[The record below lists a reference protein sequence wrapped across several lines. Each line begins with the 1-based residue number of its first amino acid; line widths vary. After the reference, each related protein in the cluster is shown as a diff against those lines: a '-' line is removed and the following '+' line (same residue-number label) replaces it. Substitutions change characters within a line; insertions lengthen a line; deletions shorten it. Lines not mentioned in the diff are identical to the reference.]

1 MVENS
6 KRWLTA
12 PGIWLLVILGLMA
25 LLTALGPAEKSLGSN
40 VRVVYL
46 HGAWVWTALAA
57 FCAAGL
63 AGTLALLFRQ
73 AALHRWS
80 LVLGRTGLLFWISYL
95 PISMWAMQTN
105 WNGLFLAE
113 PRWRLAMVFAIGGL
127 MAQVGLSLVNKP
139 AWTSATNLVYM
150 LILFLALQNTP
161 NVMHPPSPILNS
173 DAARIQFYFFA
184 LVSLTLLAAWQIAR
198 WQVQRLLTP
207 IKIPDAAQKYY

>member
-63 AGTLALLFRQ
+63 VGALALLFRQ